1 MQKLIDATKLYL
13 PIGVMITAIA
23 IVFVAGGVYNSI
35 CFKIETLEV
44 QAKETST
51 ILKDV
56 PTRAEW
62 NDLKISVEKYREEN
76 QKSFATIM
84 QYLQKNSSLK

>member
-84 QYLQKNSSLK
+84 QYLQKK